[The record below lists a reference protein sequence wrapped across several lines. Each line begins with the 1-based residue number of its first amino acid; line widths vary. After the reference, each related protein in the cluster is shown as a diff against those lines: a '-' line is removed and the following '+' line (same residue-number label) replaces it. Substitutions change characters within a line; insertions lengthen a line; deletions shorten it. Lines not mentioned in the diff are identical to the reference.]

1 MSRRSPIIVVTG
13 ANGGVGFGI
22 CHRLLIQLCQPC
34 PSDAKPA
41 PALGNKDV
49 EDGIEPCES
58 LTLIM
63 ACRSVKRGEAARAQ
77 LFRLLDEHLA
87 KVQQSPEDIAY
98 AKRFRKNVRIDLHY
112 SDLASV
118 STILRLGAELRQKYP
133 YISHIICNAGL
144 ASFIGIDWAL
154 AIRRV
159 LTNLVDA
166 VTNPDYNLQ
175 NWGERSVDGLGWVW
189 QCNVFGHYCL
199 FRELEPALQKSPER
213 PRVLWMSSLEGRPGY
228 YEAEDW
234 QLLKTQH
241 SYQASKYQMDLIATI
256 LDRRVLK
263 GSDGS
268 NTPRHLIIHPAVTH
282 TNVSHALAS
291 GITDF
296 LKVISFYLARFLGSP
311 NHPIHPYKAAISAVH
326 VSLVALAFLP
336 TALSFSTAGV
346 KGNTMPKGPTPIK
359 IGSETD
365 WWGHERVGVAPV
377 LEWDEH
383 EQEAG
388 ELVKKCEALY
398 TSLREAE
405 GELSFE
411 QATEHM

>member
-1 MSRRSPIIVVTG
+1 MSRRNPIVVVTG

-41 PALGNKDV
+41 PAFGNKDV
-49 EDGIEPCES
+49 DDGIEPCES

-77 LFRLLDEHLA
+77 LFWLLDEHLA
-87 KVQQSPEDIAY
+87 KLQKSPEDIAY
-98 AKRFRKNVRIDLHY
+98 AKRFRQNVRIDLHY
-112 SDLASV
+112 LDLASV
-118 STILRLGAELRQKYP
+118 STIFRLGAELRQKYS
-133 YISHIICNAGL
+133 YISHVICNAGL

-175 NWGERSVDGLGWVW
+175 SWGERSVDGLGWVW

-234 QLLKTQH
+234 QLLKTRH

-256 LDRRVLK
+256 LDRRVLN
-263 GSDGS
+263 DS
-268 NTPRHLIIHPAVTH
+268 NAPRHLIVHPAVTH

-336 TALSFSTAGV
+336 TVLSFSTARV
-346 KGNTMPKGPTPIK
+346 KGKTTPAGPTPIK

-365 WWGHERVGVAPV
+365 WWGRERVGVAPV

-383 EQEAG
+383 EKEAG
-388 ELVKKCEALY
+388 ELVKKCEVLY

-405 GELSFE
+405 GKLSFE